1 MVPARNCPCESG
13 SSKIRGFLGA
23 PGFPAVEIRTW
34 IYFEPLFPV
43 ASKFTSTWQEM
54 QYALELAAL
63 KPWDIPTGRHVFIF
77 QVLIRR
83 TRLRLSLFWSCT
95 GGRTSPSSAGPEH
108 PNFPAPDLFKE
119 SYQLLIERLANLHLF
134 KLTKYLSGYQKYQ
147 SSTSSAQ
154 KLKNIRKIIS
164 CPIPAE
170 SG

>member
-1 MVPARNCPCESG
+1 MVPARNCPYESG
-13 SSKIRGFLGA
+13 SSKFRGFLGA

-63 KPWDIPTGRHVFIF
+63 KPWNIPTGRHVFIL

-83 TRLRLSLFWSCT
+83 TRLRLSLFWSHT

-119 SYQLLIERLANLHLF
+119 SYQLLIEHFWLIYIYSSLQNTCQDIRNTKVAPVLH
-134 KLTKYLSGYQKYQ
+134 KS
-147 SSTSSAQ
+147 
-154 KLKNIRKIIS
+154 
-164 CPIPAE
+164 
-170 SG
+170 